1 MAPDTITMANLA
13 EKSGN
18 TDNYVATS
26 IIDIAKAVFP
36 DNQEGQAKIQEL
48 TEKMRA
54 HAFQTQRREAIAKNP
69 YTAQAQASSLLR
81 KPNFNHPPE
90 LKERPTDKVLE
101 RVKKIDLSVQTKNSL
116 ENFLIMSRLNQEITA
131 LTKQL
136 YLREQGATFLL
147 AGYLGDT
154 CKRTLHSVYRRPA
167 TDLSYAEVLSCLQR
181 HFYNI
186 DLSDFRE
193 SIRAM
198 KRAQGEPLIKF
209 YNRAFE

>member
-81 KPNFNHPPE
+81 K
-90 LKERPTDKVLE
+90 
-101 RVKKIDLSVQTKNSL
+101 TKL
-116 ENFLIMSRLNQEITA
+116 
-131 LTKQL
+131 
-136 YLREQGATFLL
+136 
-147 AGYLGDT
+147 
-154 CKRTLHSVYRRPA
+154 
-167 TDLSYAEVLSCLQR
+167 
-181 HFYNI
+181 
-186 DLSDFRE
+186 
-193 SIRAM
+193 
-198 KRAQGEPLIKF
+198 
-209 YNRAFE
+209 